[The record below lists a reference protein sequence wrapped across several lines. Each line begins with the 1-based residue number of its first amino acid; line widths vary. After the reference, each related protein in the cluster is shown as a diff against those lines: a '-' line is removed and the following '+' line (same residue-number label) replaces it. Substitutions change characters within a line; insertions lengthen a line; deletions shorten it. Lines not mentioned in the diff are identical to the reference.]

1 MKLFDSEICRCR
13 AHCAICRARNEKGAA
28 RRAVWAVQY
37 EDVPDTD
44 FDCPHGVPW
53 DTRRRRPRGVRR
65 GKVVEIPADIRDIK
79 TVEEMEDAIR
89 KLPEETARIGMAKLL
104 HVLTDKAISKC
115 CGGKKPLAIMRVW
128 LTENRNG

>member
-1 MKLFDSEICRCR
+1 M
-13 AHCAICRARNEKGAA
+13 
-28 RRAVWAVQY
+28 RRLAWAGRF
-37 EDVPDTD
+37 EDVAGSE
-44 FDCPHGVPW
+44 FECPHGVPW
-53 DTRRRRPRGVRR
+53 DGRPGRRRGIRHA
-65 GKVVEIPADIRDIK
+65 KVIEIPPDIRDIQ
-79 TVEEMEDAIR
+79 TVEEMEDAIS